1 MWQSRT
7 VAIGTFIVEEFY
19 PIPLAGQG
27 LLDATNAWLAAHP
40 DAPVGLVRMVKER
53 RDECARAT
61 RAQQVDRA
69 R

>member
-1 MWQSRT
+1 M
-7 VAIGTFIVEEFY
+7 
-19 PIPLAGQG
+19 
-27 LLDATNAWLAAHP
+27 TNAWLDAHP